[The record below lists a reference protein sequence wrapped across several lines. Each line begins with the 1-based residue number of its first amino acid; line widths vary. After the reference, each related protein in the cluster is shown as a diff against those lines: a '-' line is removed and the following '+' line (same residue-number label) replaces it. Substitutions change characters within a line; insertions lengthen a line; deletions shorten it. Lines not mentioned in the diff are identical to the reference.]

1 MNSNNNSNK
10 ILKILK
16 VMAYIVEGHPGQ
28 KYKLITLNF
37 FVTRTRAFL
46 QSRTGKKVVSLVGWL
61 AKSKIAKR
69 VAETD
74 FAKKAY
80 ERAYKK
86 FQRMPIVLKVEIQS
100 VKGNLAVNIPPPPT
114 NRIW

>member
-1 MNSNNNSNK
+1 MIHSHQYQR
-10 ILKILK
+10 
-16 VMAYIVEGHPGQ
+16 VMASSRISRRGFRLS
-28 KYKLITLNF
+28 KIISKF
-37 FVTRTRAFL
+37 FFNRTRAFL

-100 VKGNLAVNIPPPPT
+100 VKGNLAFNIPPPPT